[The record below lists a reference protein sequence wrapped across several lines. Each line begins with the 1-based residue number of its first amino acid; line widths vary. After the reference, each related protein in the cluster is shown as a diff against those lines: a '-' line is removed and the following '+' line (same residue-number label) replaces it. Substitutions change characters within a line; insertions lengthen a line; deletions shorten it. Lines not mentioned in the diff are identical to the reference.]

1 MSMEPFEQL
10 AGNPLDV
17 YVAPYG
23 ETMPDVDDVPTG
35 NWVLLGTTDGG
46 QKVKDTAPLTY
57 FYDDSHQGPV
67 KATRPKE
74 DKVYSFM
81 LVDLLLET
89 FGTVLNSAASVST
102 DTTPNVKILP
112 LKRGRTPT
120 VYAILFRG
128 ETSSPEANL
137 PAQFEVTRG
146 VFDGEYELEFSKTAR
161 AGLQV
166 EFHALED
173 DDVTNEDE
181 RMGRLVVQTS

>member
-23 ETMPDVDDVPTG
+23 EAFPDVDDPPAG
-35 NWVLLGTTDGG
+35 NWTLLGTTDGG
-46 QKVKDTAPLTY
+46 QKIKDASPLTY

-74 DKVYSFM
+74 DKTYSFL
-81 LVDLLLET
+81 LVDLLPET
-89 FGTVLNSAASVST
+89 YGTVLSNAAAVST
-102 DTTPNVKILP
+102 DITPNVKILP

-120 VYAILFRG
+120 VYALLLRG

-137 PAQFEVTRG
+137 PAQFEVTKG
-146 VFDGEYELEFSKTAR
+146 VFDGEHELEFSKTAR
-161 AGLQV
+161 VGLQV

-173 DDVTNEDE
+173 DAVTNEDE